1 MKKMIALTLALVLAL
16 GLCACSAA
24 PSGSEEPVETTTT
37 VPTDPTYTFDAGFTV
52 TLPEGFEV
60 QESLLNDFFGTGD
73 KGAYAIIA
81 NKDLKAEF
89 ESVEQ
94 FANALATANDADGA
108 KQDAAG
114 NYYITYLNA
123 SNNHRFY
130 TTIREGETYIYR
142 IAFYCS
148 DESWSQYEP
157 LFTQW
162 ASTIVVE

>member
-1 MKKMIALTLALVLAL
+1 MKKILCIILAMLL
-16 GLCACSAA
+16 LCACGAPAA
-24 PSGSEEPVETTTT
+24 NEDPVETTTT

-52 TLPEGFEV
+52 TLPEGFEE

-81 NKDLKAEF
+81 NKDAKAEF

-94 FANALATANDADGA
+94 FANALATANEADGA
-108 KQDAAG
+108 KQDAEG
-114 NYYITYLNA
+114 NYYITYLNT

-130 TTIREGETYIYR
+130 TAIREGETYIYR
-142 IAFYCS
+142 IAFYCPA
-148 DESWSQYEP
+148 ENWSHYEA